1 MLSTLLCILAIILL
15 FALTILVHEGGHF
28 LAARFLGLVADTF
41 SIGMGPALWR
51 RRIGSTTYK
60 IGLLPIGGYVAL
72 PQMDPNSF
80 LEADPTDPSAPPPR
94 NLPRIA
100 PWKKII
106 VAVAGAAGNILFA
119 FLLATIVWHVGKPA
133 SLQEQNSTIGY
144 VAPESAA
151 FSAGLAEGDTIVA
164 ANSRPVSTWT
174 ALTEA
179 VALSATD
186 SIDLLVRSPDA
197 TERTVTLPTEDSGMG
212 FRVLA
217 GIDGMTPC
225 LVASTFPNSGAA
237 AAGLRPGD
245 RLTALDGAPLYSRAH
260 LVRLLALN
268 GTAPVSVTY
277 RRGSATATVTITPVW
292 DDEDSR
298 PLLGVVFNTL
308 DDLDETART
317 HPSPWTQV
325 KGHATSL
332 FNFFRALFTPSTSKA
347 AAGAV
352 GGPVMIFT
360 MYWLMIRSSFVL
372 ALWFTAFLN
381 VNLAIVNLL
390 PIPVLDGGHVIYG
403 LWEIVTRRPIS
414 ARVVN
419 TLANLFAGLLIL
431 LFLYL
436 TFRDTLRNWS
446 LWTAPSSPEVTTPAV
461 FSDEPP
467 SE

>member
-1 MLSTLLCILAIILL
+1 MLSTILCILAIILL

-28 LAARFLGLVADTF
+28 LAAHLLGLVADTF

-51 RRIGSTTYK
+51 RKIGATTYK

-80 LEADPTDPSAPPPR
+80 LEADPADPDSPPPR
-94 NLPRIA
+94 DLPRIA
-100 PWKKII
+100 PWKKIL

-133 SLQEQNSTIGY
+133 SLQEQNATIGY
-144 VAPESAA
+144 VAPDTPAWE
-151 FSAGLAEGDTIVA
+151 AGLREGDTILA
-164 ANSRPVSTWT
+164 ANARPVDTWT

-186 SIDLLVRSPDA
+186 TIDLTLRTADGA
-197 TERTVTLPTEDSGMG
+197 TRTVPLPTEDTGMG
-212 FRVLA
+212 FRVLS

-260 LVRLLALN
+260 LVRLLAAN
-268 GTAPVSVTY
+268 GTAPVAVTY
-277 RRGSATATVTITPVW
+277 RRGAATATVTITPAW
-292 DDEDSR
+292 DDEESR

-317 HPSPWTQV
+317 HPTPWAQV
-325 KGHATSL
+325 KGHAASL
-332 FNFFRALFTPSTSKA
+332 FHFFRALFTPSTSKA

-352 GGPVMIFT
+352 GGPVMIFS
-360 MYWLMIRSSFVL
+360 MYWLMIRSSFIL
-372 ALWFTAFLN
+372 AIWFTAFLN

-403 LWEIVTRRPIS
+403 LWEILTRRPVS

-446 LWTAPSSPEVTTPAV
+446 LWTAPAAPEVTTPAV
-461 FSDEPP
+461 FTNAP
-467 SE
+467 SAE

>member
-1 MLSTLLCILAIILL
+1 
-15 FALTILVHEGGHF
+15 
-28 LAARFLGLVADTF
+28 
-41 SIGMGPALWR
+41 
-51 RRIGSTTYK
+51 
-60 IGLLPIGGYVAL
+60 
-72 PQMDPNSF
+72 
-80 LEADPTDPSAPPPR
+80 
-94 NLPRIA
+94 
-100 PWKKII
+100 
-106 VAVAGAAGNILFA
+106 
-119 FLLATIVWHVGKPA
+119 
-133 SLQEQNSTIGY
+133 
-144 VAPESAA
+144 
-151 FSAGLAEGDTIVA
+151 
-164 ANSRPVSTWT
+164 
-174 ALTEA
+174 
-179 VALSATD
+179 
-186 SIDLLVRSPDA
+186 
-197 TERTVTLPTEDSGMG
+197 MG
-212 FRVLA
+212 FRVLS

-260 LVRLLALN
+260 LVRLLAAN

-277 RRGSATATVTITPVW
+277 RRGAATATVAITPAW
-292 DDEDSR
+292 DDEESR

-317 HPSPWTQV
+317 HPTPWAQI
-325 KGHATSL
+325 KGHAASL
-332 FNFFRALFTPSTSKA
+332 FHFFRALFTPSTSKA

-352 GGPVMIFT
+352 GGPVMIFS
-360 MYWLMIRSSFVL
+360 MYWLMIRSSFIL
-372 ALWFTAFLN
+372 AIWFTAFLN

-403 LWEIVTRRPIS
+403 LWEILTRRPVS

-446 LWTAPSSPEVTTPAV
+446 LWTAPSAPEVTTPAV
-461 FSDEPP
+461 FTNAP